1 MAASTPKTK
10 VERSARINMPKARL
24 SYPHLFK
31 PSAFQGEGEP
41 KYSANFFVP
50 KTDKEFIKNLRGL
63 MDAAVKQLYGDKKPA
78 NFETWGI
85 SDGDDADDEAQKGC
99 WVLKASN
106 KSKPRVVDGKG
117 ADILDEVE
125 VYGGSYCRASICAK
139 AYGSTNK
146 GGVTLELL
154 VVQKVGDGEPF
165 SGAAK
170 AINSAVDELGA
181 YEESEEF

>member
-1 MAASTPKTK
+1 MAQEAKTK
-10 VERSARINMPKARL
+10 VARSARINMPKARL
-24 SYPHLFK
+24 SYPHIFK
-31 PSAFQGEGEP
+31 PTAFNNEGEP
-41 KYSANFFVP
+41 KYSASFFVP
-50 KTDKEFIKNLRGL
+50 KSEKEFIKNLRSL
-63 MDAAVKQLYGDKKPA
+63 QDAAANELYPTKRPQ
-78 NFETWGI
+78 NWEQWGI
-85 SDGDDADDEAQKGC
+85 SDGDETDDEAQKGC
-99 WVLKASN
+99 WVIKASN